1 MRGEAILAKITR
13 PRLTRNHERTDL
25 LNLLDE
31 LRTASLIMIS
41 GLPGAGKTALVASYA
56 DSRNIPCLWYQVD
69 QDDEDLANFFHYLGL
84 AARELNPLSKANMPL
99 PTTGCLAGDPV
110 AVAKYFSDLYKC
122 LEIPFLVVFDK
133 YQNIS
138 EDSVVHRVIRDACT
152 VLPIGGRII
161 LITSND
167 CPPTVACLRANRST
181 AIIGWQELQLNPG
194 KVKEVAA
201 LHGLTL
207 PLEDAAKQ
215 LERKVGAWAA
225 EMVLSLQKTRDA

>member
-1 MRGEAILAKITR
+1 MGDVVLAKITR
-13 PRLTRNHERTDL
+13 PRLTRTHQRTDL

-41 GLPGAGKTALVASYA
+41 GLTGAGKTSLVASYA

-69 QDDEDLANFFHYLGL
+69 QEDDDLANFFHYLGL

-99 PTTGCLAGDPV
+99 PTPGCLAGDSA
-110 AVAKYFSDLYKC
+110 AVSKYFSDLYRC
-122 LEIPFLVVFDK
+122 LEIPFLMVFDK

-138 EDSVVHRVIRDACT
+138 EDSVLHRVIRDACT
-152 VLPIGGRII
+152 ELPIGGRIV

-167 CPPTVACLRANRST
+167 SPPTVACLRANRST

-194 KVKEVAA
+194 KVKEIAA
-201 LHGLTL
+201 LQGLTL
-207 PLEDAAKQ
+207 PMAEAAKQ
-215 LERKVGAWAA
+215 LERKVGVWAA
-225 EMVLSLQKTRDA
+225 EMVLSMQKSHDA